1 VTTFGSKRFGRSD
14 YEDSESAPSDE
25 EERRAHDEVWFTP
38 APQRKGELKI
48 GEPGNI
54 IEKVG
59 PSQKIKLIHNFFI

>member
-38 APQRKGELKI
+38 APQRKGD
-48 GEPGNI
+48 I